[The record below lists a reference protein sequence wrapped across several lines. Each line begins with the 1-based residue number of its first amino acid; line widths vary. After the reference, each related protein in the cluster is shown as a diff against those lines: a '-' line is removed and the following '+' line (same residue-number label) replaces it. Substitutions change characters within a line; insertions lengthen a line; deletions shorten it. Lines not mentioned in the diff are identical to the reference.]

1 MTAGGSSTPEV
12 QRLLA
17 VLAAG
22 RRAAELGTAFG
33 DGALAIASTATSLVT
48 VEIDEERAARARE
61 RLSGFANVELH
72 VGDWREVLPA
82 RGPFDLVFLDSGD
95 ARSDRRRGARRGG
108 RPGRQGRPRAR
119 TGCARPGA
127 RVLDDA
133 PGVRRGRGPHDMHHG
148 GSRGGADSRV
158 TLSTMR
164 RR

>member
-1 MTAGGSSTPEV
+1 MTAGASSTPEV

-33 DGALAIASTATSLVT
+33 DGAPAIASTATSLVT

-95 ARSDRRRGARRGG
+95 ARTDPAVAALVAVGGLVVKDDLAPAPAAPDPVREFWTTHPGFVAAEVLTTCTTAALVAARI
-108 RPGRQGRPRAR
+108 RA
-119 TGCARPGA
+119 
-127 RVLDDA
+127 
-133 PGVRRGRGPHDMHHG
+133 
-148 GSRGGADSRV
+148 
-158 TLSTMR
+158 
-164 RR
+164 